1 MRLIGKILLGLLSV
15 VGFLTLLAVGLSIY
29 ALSNFRGSTPA
40 MPVSGRAV
48 LAIDLDDNFVEGTS
62 GRRIEGFGLRSQVS
76 LHDTLLAIK
85 RAKSDSHIVGIK
97 ANLSEQ
103 SLGLAQIQEV
113 REAVADF
120 RTSGKPA
127 FLYSETIGEGSG
139 ALPGY
144 YLASGFGTIWVQP
157 SGTVGI
163 AGIGTEEFFLKK
175 LLDRLGL
182 KGSFVARKEFKS
194 APETFTATS
203 MSPANREAMTALIG
217 SWFEQITSGIAAD
230 RKIEPAAVKALVDKG
245 PLLASEALEGK
256 LIDHLGYRDEFDAH
270 VKSELKGANEVTLSR
285 YIGAE
290 MVAKQTSS
298 RKRVAVVHAV
308 GEIDRAKDKGGELI
322 PSGGVHAERTSR
334 AIRKAADDKNI
345 AAILLRV
352 DSPGGSYVA
361 SDTIWREIIKAK
373 EKNKPVIVSMGNL
386 AASGGYFIAMPA
398 DRIFA
403 DGATITGSIG
413 VFSGKV
419 VIEGALAK
427 LEIGHEQ
434 VTVGESAGMFSATRD
449 FSPRDL
455 ARLNQMLDATY
466 ADFTGKA
473 AQGRGKTAAEI
484 EEVARGRVWSGADA
498 AKNGLVDEVGG
509 FIRALDYVK
518 TRIGLQAD
526 DQVTLVPF
534 PTPQQPW
541 LTLFQSLED
550 DDLPLTAL
558 GFLQTLRWFETRL
571 APFKAMMKAATS
583 EGHQLRMEPISAK

>member
-1 MRLIGKILLGLLSV
+1 MRTLGKILMGLLAV

-29 ALSNFRGSTPA
+29 AVTSFKGSGPA

-48 LAIDLDDNFVEGTS
+48 LTVNLDDNFIEGTS
-62 GRRIEGFGLRSQVS
+62 GRRFENLGLKSQVS

-85 RAKSDSHIVGIK
+85 RAKSDSHIVGLK
-97 ANLSEQ
+97 ANLSSH
-103 SLGLAQIQEV
+103 SLGLAQVQEL

-127 FLYSETIGEGSG
+127 ALFSETIGEGEG

-144 YLASGFGTIWVQP
+144 YLASAFGDIWVQP
-157 SGTVGI
+157 SGNVGI

-175 LLDRLGL
+175 FLDRFGL
-182 KGSFVARKEFKS
+182 KASFVARKEFKS

-203 MSPANREAMTALIG
+203 MSDANRTATTALIG
-217 SWFEQITSGIAAD
+217 SLFEQITSGIAAD
-230 RKIEPAAVKALVDKG
+230 RKLDQATVKALVDKG
-245 PLLASEALEGK
+245 PLLAREALDAK
-256 LIDHLGYRDEFDAH
+256 LIDHLGYRDEFDAAI
-270 VKSELKGANEVTLSR
+270 KAESKNASEVTLAR

-290 MVAKQTSS
+290 IVAKKGNQ
-298 RKRVAVVHAV
+298 KKVAVIHAV
-308 GEIDRAKDKGGELI
+308 GEIDRAKDQGELI
-322 PSGGVHAERTSR
+322 PSGGVHAERTSK
-334 AIRKAADDKNI
+334 AIRKAADDRDI
-345 AAILLRV
+345 AALLIRV

-373 EKNKPVIVSMGNL
+373 EKKKPVIVSMGNL

-419 VIEGALAK
+419 VIDQALAK

-449 FSPRDL
+449 FSARDL
-455 ARLNQMLDATY
+455 ARLNEMLDATY

-473 AQGRGKTAAEI
+473 AQGRGKTQDEI
-484 EEVARGRVWSGADA
+484 EAVAKGRVWSGADA
-498 AKNGLVDEVGG
+498 AKNGLVDELGG
-509 FIRALDYVK
+509 FLKALDYVK
-518 TRIGLQAD
+518 TKIGLTPD
-526 DQVTLVPF
+526 DQVALVPF

-541 LTLFQSLED
+541 EALFRTLED

-558 GFLQTLRWFETRL
+558 GFLRTVQWFENRI
-571 APFKAMMKAATS
+571 APFMAMMNAATT
-583 EGHQLRMEPISAK
+583 EGHQLRMEPLAVK

>member
-1 MRLIGKILLGLLSV
+1 MRVLGKIVLGLLSV

-29 ALSNFRGSTPA
+29 ALSSFRGSTPA

-48 LAIDLDDNFVEGTS
+48 LAINLDDNFVEGTS
-62 GRRIEGFGLRSQVS
+62 GRRIDGFGLKSLVS

-103 SLGLAQIQEV
+103 SLGLAQIQEL

-120 RTSGKPA
+120 RAGGKPV

-144 YLASGFGTIWVQP
+144 YLASGFGDIWVQP

-175 LLDRLGL
+175 FLDRLGL
-182 KGSFVARKEFKS
+182 KGSFVARKDFKS
-194 APETFTATS
+194 APETFTATA

-217 SWFEQITSGIAAD
+217 SWFEQITSGIASD

-245 PLLASEALEGK
+245 PLLASEALDGK
-256 LIDHLGYRDEFDAH
+256 LIDRLGYRDEFDAF
-270 VKSELKGANEVTLSR
+270 VKGELKDANEVTLAR
-285 YIGAE
+285 YIGAGV
-290 MVAKQTSS
+290 VAKQTAN
-298 RKRVAVVHAV
+298 RVAVIYAV
-308 GEIDRAKDKGGELI
+308 GEIDRAKDDGGALI
-322 PSGGVHAERTSR
+322 PSGGVHAERTSK
-334 AIRKAADDKNI
+334 AIRKAAEDKNI

-373 EKNKPVIVSMGNL
+373 EKNKPVIVSMGNM

-413 VFSGKV
+413 VFSGKL
-419 VIEGALAK
+419 VIDGALAK

-484 EEVARGRVWSGADA
+484 ENIARGRVWSGADA
-498 AKNGLVDEVGG
+498 ARNGLVDEVGG

-518 TRIGLQAD
+518 TRIGLKAD

-534 PTPQQPW
+534 PAPQQPW
-541 LTLFQSLED
+541 RTLFQSLED
-550 DDLPLTAL
+550 GDLPLTAL
-558 GFLQTLRWFETRL
+558 GFLQTLQWFETRI
-571 APFKAMMKAATS
+571 APFKALISAAAS

>member
-1 MRLIGKILLGLLSV
+1 MRTIGKILLGLLSV
-15 VGFLTLLAVGLSIY
+15 VGFLTLLLVGLSIY
-29 ALSNFRGSTPA
+29 AVTSFRGNSPQT
-40 MPVSGRAV
+40 PVSGRAV
-48 LAIDLDDNFVEGTS
+48 LALDLDDNFVEGTS
-62 GRRIEGFGLRSQVS
+62 GRKFENLGLKSQVS

-85 RAKSDSHIVGIK
+85 RAKTDSHVVAIK
-97 ANLSEQ
+97 ASLSSP
-103 SLGLAQIQEV
+103 SLGLAQIQEL

-120 RTSGKPA
+120 RASGKPA
-127 FLYSETIGEGSG
+127 YLYSETIGEGDG

-144 YLASGFGTIWVQP
+144 YLASAFGDIWVQP

-175 LLDRLGL
+175 FLDRFGL
-182 KGSFVARKEFKS
+182 KASFVQRKEFKS

-203 MSPANREAMTALIG
+203 MSAPNREAMTALIG

-230 RKIEPAAVKALVDKG
+230 RKLDQAAVKAAVDKG
-245 PLLASEALEGK
+245 PLLAREALDAK
-256 LIDHLGYRDEFDAH
+256 LIDHLGYRDEFDAA
-270 VKSELKGANEVTLSR
+270 VKGASSNATEITLAR
-285 YIGAE
+285 YVGADLT
-290 MVAKQTSS
+290 AKKGTQ
-298 RKRVAVVHAV
+298 KRVAVIHAV
-308 GEIDRAKDKGGELI
+308 GEIDRAKDEGEFL
-322 PSGGVHAERTSR
+322 PSGGVHAERTSK
-334 AIRKAADDKNI
+334 AIRRAAEDRNI

-419 VIEGALAK
+419 VIDQALAK
-427 LEIGHEQ
+427 LDIGHDQ

-449 FSPRDL
+449 FSARDL
-455 ARLNQMLDATY
+455 ARLNEMLDATY

-473 AQGRGKTAAEI
+473 AQGRGKSPDEI
-484 EEVARGRVWSGADA
+484 EALAKGRVWSGADA
-498 AKNGLVDEVGG
+498 VKNGLVDEQGG
-509 FIRALDYVK
+509 FIHALDYVK
-518 TRIGLQAD
+518 TKIGLKPD
-526 DQVTLVPF
+526 DQVALVPF

-541 LTLFQSLED
+541 QTLFRSLED

-558 GFLQTLRWFETRL
+558 GFMGKLQWLEARL
-571 APFKAMMKAATS
+571 APFMAMMNAATA
-583 EGHQLRMEPISAK
+583 EGHQLRMEPIAVK